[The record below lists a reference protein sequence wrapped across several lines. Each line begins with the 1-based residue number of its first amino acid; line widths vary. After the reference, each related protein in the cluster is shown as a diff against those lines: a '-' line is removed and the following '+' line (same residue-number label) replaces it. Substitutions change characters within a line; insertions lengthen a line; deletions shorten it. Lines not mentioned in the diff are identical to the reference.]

1 MQRVKIQERDD
12 WKKLAQQLGFKF
24 HTIEGE
30 PYWDESA
37 YYRFTLAQVENDIED
52 PSAEIH
58 AMCLDLVD
66 RAVSDERLLEQL
78 RIPKLYWDHIRES
91 WLGGDKQLYGRMD
104 FSYNGHAPAK
114 FYEYNADTPT
124 SLYESAFFQWVWLEQ
139 CIERGLL
146 PVQSDQFNAIQE
158 HLIAT
163 LAEIDPPT
171 PLYFACCKDTE
182 EDRGTVQYM
191 EDCAVQAGL
200 KTKFIYVEDIGI
212 SADGQFTDNDDYTI
226 PSLFKLYPWEFMMAE
241 EFGPHIPNSQTWFLE
256 PAWKALLSNK
266 GILPLLWE
274 LYPNHPNLLEA
285 YFEGEVPQ
293 RDLKSDWVRKPLFSR
308 EGSNISVMID
318 GNVSEKVDGP
328 YDDGGY
334 ILQRYSPPAT
344 FGEHHT
350 IVGSWI
356 VADRAVGMSI
366 REDSSV
372 ITKDTSRFI
381 PHIIL
386 D

>member
-1 MQRVKIQERDD
+1 MQRVKIQERHD
-12 WKKLAQQLGFKF
+12 WKTQAQQLGFKF
-24 HTIEGE
+24 HTIDDE

-52 PSAEIH
+52 PSTEIH
-58 AMCLDLVD
+58 AMCLDLVA
-66 RAVSDERLLEQL
+66 RAVTDEALLTRL
-78 RIPKLYWDHIRES
+78 RIPSLYWDHIRES
-91 WLGGDKQLYGRMD
+91 WLSGDRQLYGRMD
-104 FSYNGHAPAK
+104 FSYHGEGPAR

-146 PVQSDQFNAIQE
+146 PAQSDQFNSIQE

-171 PLYFACCKDTE
+171 PLYFSCCKETE

-212 SADGQFTDNDDYTI
+212 SPDGQFTDKDHYTI

-241 EFGPHIPNSQTWFLE
+241 EFGPYIPNSNTWFIE

-285 YFEGEVPQ
+285 YFEDEQ
-293 RDLKSDWVRKPLFSR
+293 HQLDLKAGWVRKPLLSR
-308 EGSNISVMID
+308 EGSNISVMIN
-318 GNVSEKVDGP
+318 GNVCEKVDGP

-334 ILQRYSPPAT
+334 ILQRYSPPAK
-344 FGEHHT
+344 FGDHHT
-350 IVGSWI
+350 IIGSWI

-366 REDSSV
+366 REDNSV
-372 ITKDTSRFI
+372 ITKDSSRFI
-381 PHIIL
+381 PHVIV